1 MTLSTQIV
9 ISIVLVASVTIAS
22 RFPRLK
28 IPVLILS
35 EIISIRYILWRGIYT
50 LNTQDRIGL
59 SISLAVFLAELYG
72 FIQYILFHYQSLR
85 PTNPVPP
92 AIDESSVPSVG
103 ILITIFNE
111 PKDILW
117 RTLIGCLSQDYP
129 SGRCKVCV
137 LDDGRRE
144 EIKELAERLGCN
156 YITRPTNENVKAG
169 NLNNGL
175 KNSVSDLVAVFDCDH
190 VPVRSFLRETVGFF
204 SDPKVAFVQTPH
216 HFYNPDTFQRNLKL
230 EREICNEQDLFFH
243 VIQPGR
249 DHYNSAFF
257 AGSGGIFRRS
267 CLEEI
272 GGFKTE
278 TITEDLHTSMEL
290 HSRGYKS
297 FYVNKDLSAGLSPE
311 SFASYLKQRK
321 RWARGGVQIFILDNP
336 LFKKGLNIH
345 QRLNYFASSVY
356 FFHGLPRLVYLT
368 APLSYLFFGYA
379 PLLSDVRT
387 LLNFFL
393 SHYIA
398 STMAFAMVSKGHRN
412 AFWSDVYET
421 VMSFGLTI
429 TAFMTIFK
437 PKERTF
443 TVTPKME
450 RFDKP
455 KINSTIVAPHI
466 LLLLLLLFAGGVGI
480 YKLAIATNN
489 RDAILVSLA
498 WASYN
503 GLILISAI
511 IAGRERVQRRGLIRL
526 ARKIETRLSLPDKEV
541 SCLTRDV
548 SETGLSVILPE
559 PIKFPPSIFDL
570 MLISDYGET
579 TKVMGRVVRNDI
591 DRYGRIFVGI
601 QFAGL
606 DDAGFQGIIRQ
617 MYSPANSWS
626 NYHNMNAP
634 AKIWDSFFLLFTT
647 PVKAFIREK
656 VLRRISPRFGI
667 RLSCEIRLP
676 KVTLRCK
683 TIDISPTGLFLEIS
697 TGNHLPKEVDVTIF
711 IEKGKGM
718 NLKGNVM
725 WQKESM
731 KGLKAG
737 IRFLDL
743 DEGDILWKALRGP
756 G

>member
-1 MTLSTQIV
+1 MTLSTHIA
-9 ISIVLVASVTIAS
+9 ISIILVASVIIAS

-28 IPVLILS
+28 IAVLILS
-35 EIISIRYILWRGIYT
+35 GIISLRYILWRGIYT
-50 LNTQDRIGL
+50 LNRQDRIGL
-59 SISLAVFLAELYG
+59 AISLAVFVAEAYG
-72 FIQYILFHYQSLR
+72 FIQYVLFHYQSLR
-85 PTNPVPP
+85 PTSPVPP
-92 AIDESSVPSVG
+92 AIDDSSAPTVD
-103 ILITIFNE
+103 ILIPIINE
-111 PKDILW
+111 PKDILY
-117 RTLIGCLSQDYP
+117 RTLIGCMNQDYP
-129 SGRCKVCV
+129 QGRLKVHV

-144 EIKELAERLGCN
+144 EIKTLAEKLGCA
-156 YITRPTNENVKAG
+156 YITRPDNKDVKAG

-175 KNSVSDLVAVFDCDH
+175 KYSKGDLVLVFDCDH

-297 FYVNKDLSAGLSPE
+297 HYVNKDLAAGLSPE
-311 SFASYLKQRK
+311 SYASYLKQRK

-336 LFKKGLNIH
+336 ILKKGLTLH
-345 QRLNYFASSVY
+345 QRFNYLASVVY
-356 FFHGLPRLVYLT
+356 FFHGLPRLIYIS
-368 APLSYLFFGYA
+368 APLSFLLFSYP
-379 PLLSDVRT
+379 PLMADIRT

-398 STMAFAMVSKGHRN
+398 STIAFNTVSKGHRN
-412 AFWSDVYET
+412 PFWSDVYET
-421 VMSFGLTI
+421 VMSFGLTS
-429 TAFMTIFK
+429 TAFITFFK

-443 TVTPKME
+443 SVTPKME
-450 RFDKP
+450 HFDKP
-455 KINSTIVAPHI
+455 RINTSIVAPHI
-466 LLLLLLLFAGGVGI
+466 LLLLLLLFGGGLGI
-480 YKLAIATNN
+480 YNILTASG
-489 RDAILVSLA
+489 RSDAILISLV
-498 WASYN
+498 WAAYN
-503 GLILISAI
+503 SLILVSAI

-526 ARKIETRLSLPDKEV
+526 ARKIKTKLILPDKDIPCV
-541 SCLTRDV
+541 TRDI
-548 SETGLSVILPE
+548 SETGLSSILPE
-559 PIKFPPSIFDL
+559 PIKFPNTTLDL
-570 MLISDYGET
+570 ILISDYGET
-579 TKVMGRVVRNDI
+579 TKLRGRVIRNDI
-591 DRYGRIFVGI
+591 DKANRLFVGI
-601 QFAGL
+601 QFIGL
-606 DDAGFQGIIRQ
+606 DETDYRGIIRQ
-617 MYSPANSWS
+617 MYSPSNSWS
-626 NYHNMNAP
+626 SDHNIP
-634 AKIWDSFFLLFTT
+634 SQTWGSFRLLFIA
-647 PVKAFIREK
+647 PLKAFIKER

-667 RLSCEIRLP
+667 RLSCEIRIP

-683 TIDISPTGLFLEIS
+683 TIDISPTGLSLEIS
-697 TGNHLPKEVDVTIF
+697 TGNRLPKEVDMTIF
-711 IEKGKGM
+711 IEKGKEM

-725 WQKESM
+725 WQKKSM

-743 DEGDILWKALRGP
+743 DEGDILWKKLKGP